1 MPATRQGRRHRR
13 TAWAFV
19 VGCLW
24 LTTVVGAYTQDSPQC
39 GGAASAAPAVERARA
54 EPRLVVAVE
63 GLPRR
68 GEVV

>member
-1 MPATRQGRRHRR
+1 MPATRPGRRHRR
-13 TAWAFV
+13 TAWALV

-24 LTTVVGAYTQDSPQC
+24 LTTVVGAYAQDCQQG
-39 GGAASAAPAVERARA
+39 GGAPATASTVESAQG
-54 EPRLVVAVE
+54 EHRLVVAVE

>member
-1 MPATRQGRRHRR
+1 MR

-24 LTTVVGAYTQDSPQC
+24 LTTVVGAYAQDSQQC
-39 GGAASAAPAVERARA
+39 GGAPATASAVESAQG
-54 EPRLVVAVE
+54 EPRLVVAVA

-68 GEVV
+68 GSLL